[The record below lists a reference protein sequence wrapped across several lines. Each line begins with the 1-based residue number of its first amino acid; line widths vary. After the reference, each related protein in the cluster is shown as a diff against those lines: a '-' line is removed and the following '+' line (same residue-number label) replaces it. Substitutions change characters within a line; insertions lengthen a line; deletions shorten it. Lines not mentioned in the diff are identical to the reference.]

1 MVKDIEQG
9 RRKREQIQ
17 IRFWNEVGAIEH
29 VNLPKLEAAIRKEFN
44 CEDDRFVDE
53 QVRLMQTE
61 GRIRIQNKSKVW
73 IKRPNQV

>member
-61 GRIRIQNKSKVW
+61 GRIRIQNRSKVW